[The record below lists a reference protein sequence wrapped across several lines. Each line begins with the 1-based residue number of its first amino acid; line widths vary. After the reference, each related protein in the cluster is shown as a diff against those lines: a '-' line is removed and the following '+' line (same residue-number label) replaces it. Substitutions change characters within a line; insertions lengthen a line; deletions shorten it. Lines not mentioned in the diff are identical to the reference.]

1 MPGQFPDFD
10 LYEELEVSPRA
21 SEEVIQAAY
30 RRLAQ
35 TFHPD
40 HYKGPDS
47 GRMTRLNVAREFLSD
62 SLKRADYDRQRPGAQ
77 AEAQARAGLQ
87 YWPDGVIAS
96 FDIETTGLSP
106 ESDEIIQVAIL
117 YIDRDGRV
125 LPNSWTSIVNP
136 GRPSSP
142 QAFAVHGITDDRA
155 AREGISAGDAARE
168 ILIRLRAVADDHIPL
183 VVYNAPFDLGFMHV
197 RASRFGTVL
206 PELIVIDPLV
216 CDRALEARRTGS
228 RTLGA
233 VAAYYG
239 CTADGLHDAQN
250 DAAVAVAIARAIAQ
264 KYPHIGQSTLIDL
277 HRQQSIWSRGQR
289 GAAGWPVPDRYSVG
303 HTPDTINPNDTD
315 PEMRLQVAVSLSA
328 RAFMHSKQYDFDT
341 AIADVTSV
349 IEAYSDDTDPWMR
362 RQVAAALSH
371 RGDIHS
377 KQDEFDFDAAIA
389 DYTSVIETYS
399 DDTDPE
405 LRIEVAM
412 ALSHRGFRHDLQN
425 NLAAAIADYTSII
438 EIYSDDSHPEMR
450 LLVASALGDRGDM
463 HWEQDNLAAASADD
477 TSVIEAYSDD
487 SHPEMRLL
495 VARALYDRGLMHKQ
509 QDNLAAAIA
518 DVTSVIEAYSDDP
531 DPKMRE
537 LVAWARDRA
546 KQDDLDAAIAEY
558 TSLIEAYSDDT
569 DPKMRLQVARALQ
582 CRGHD
587 RGHDF
592 DAAIADYTSIIET
605 YSDDTDPEMRLQVA
619 EALCGRGSLY
629 GGPHWNGDMWDQ
641 SPVAAAIA
649 NYTSIIETY
658 SDDSHPEMRLLV
670 ARALWG
676 RCARHHQ
683 QNEYAAAIADYTS
696 IIETYSDDT
705 DLEMRLQVEYALEE
719 LAKFAN

>member
-216 CDRALEARRTGS
+216 CDRALDARRTGS

-303 HTPDTINPNDTD
+303 RAQAEAQSEAPKQEPPPANQKAPSEPSKTAREASRGNGAGYRGWAVGAVVLGLLLLNT
-315 PEMRLQVAVSLSA
+315 VARNGTRSDAPAPAPSAVALCSFGLGHAGRPGEGYVMQPGANRARFPMKAYGGGLCPGDMVRAWKGGVFLASVIVDGNGNWSIDIFPATEKNVSNGDRIDFTVNNVVAAQHVMFYISDLSA
-328 RAFMHSKQYDFDT
+328 IPAPPGIT
-341 AIADVTSV
+341 LT
-349 IEAYSDDTDPWMR
+349 P
-362 RQVAAALSH
+362 
-371 RGDIHS
+371 
-377 KQDEFDFDAAIA
+377 
-389 DYTSVIETYS
+389 
-399 DDTDPE
+399 
-405 LRIEVAM
+405 
-412 ALSHRGFRHDLQN
+412 
-425 NLAAAIADYTSII
+425 
-438 EIYSDDSHPEMR
+438 
-450 LLVASALGDRGDM
+450 
-463 HWEQDNLAAASADD
+463 
-477 TSVIEAYSDD
+477 
-487 SHPEMRLL
+487 
-495 VARALYDRGLMHKQ
+495 
-509 QDNLAAAIA
+509 
-518 DVTSVIEAYSDDP
+518 
-531 DPKMRE
+531 
-537 LVAWARDRA
+537 
-546 KQDDLDAAIAEY
+546 
-558 TSLIEAYSDDT
+558 
-569 DPKMRLQVARALQ
+569 
-582 CRGHD
+582 
-587 RGHDF
+587 
-592 DAAIADYTSIIET
+592 
-605 YSDDTDPEMRLQVA
+605 
-619 EALCGRGSLY
+619 
-629 GGPHWNGDMWDQ
+629 
-641 SPVAAAIA
+641 
-649 NYTSIIETY
+649 
-658 SDDSHPEMRLLV
+658 
-670 ARALWG
+670 
-676 RCARHHQ
+676 
-683 QNEYAAAIADYTS
+683 
-696 IIETYSDDT
+696 
-705 DLEMRLQVEYALEE
+705 
-719 LAKFAN
+719 